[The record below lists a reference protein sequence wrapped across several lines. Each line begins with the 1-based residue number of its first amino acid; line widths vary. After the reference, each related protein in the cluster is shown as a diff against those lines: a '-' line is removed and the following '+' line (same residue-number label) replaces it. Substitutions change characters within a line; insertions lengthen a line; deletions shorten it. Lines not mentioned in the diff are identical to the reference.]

1 MSTPNPART
10 TTGTPS
16 TPPPT
21 QRSTKDTPLTREQ
34 SELATAYFGFS
45 QAEAVTIWH
54 KSLHSGPS
62 AALYVGDDED
72 ARDIGTQ
79 ALIRSCQAYPL
90 SCNICKGTGKHTNTA
105 TGLSVCCRRCK
116 GSGQPEN
123 QHKAFHAYLRLAI
136 RTQVINEINKRTR
149 DKMSAA
155 KDARRS
161 AGGGAGGGADGE
173 ESAGDEG
180 CLATAQ
186 VRIYGARVV
195 GEISAVIV
203 GVAATGGAELNIHRS
218 LKLPIV
224 DVSPTSAEFAWLAPS
239 NTLRLS
245 YPQRAMLTG
254 KVPVEGF
261 RRAYRGY
268 LRSLLRKTH
277 YADRWRDLLAAVEDG
292 AVLVSGCDARC
303 AYRSVLGEVLAAA
316 VGGEFLGEVVC

>member
-10 TTGTPS
+10 TPGTTSP
-16 TPPPT
+16 
-21 QRSTKDTPLTREQ
+21 RSTKDTPLTREQ
-34 SELATAYFGFS
+34 SELAARYFGFS

-79 ALIRSCQAYPL
+79 ALLRSCQAYPL

-161 AGGGAGGGADGE
+161 VGGSAGAGGTDGE
-173 ESAGDEG
+173 EAVGDECVG
-180 CLATAQ
+180 AAR

-195 GEISAVIV
+195 GEVSMAVV
-203 GVAATGGAELNIHRS
+203 GVAATGGAACELNIHRS

-316 VGGEFLGEVVC
+316 VGGEFLGEVLSVG

>member
-1 MSTPNPART
+1 MSKTTAHTTRTP
-10 TTGTPS
+10 
-16 TPPPT
+16 
-21 QRSTKDTPLTREQ
+21 TKDMPLTAEQREV
-34 SELATAYFGFS
+34 ATRYFGFS
-45 QAEAVTIWH
+45 QAEAVTVWH

-62 AALYVGDDED
+62 ANLYVGDDED

-79 ALIRSCQAYPL
+79 ALLRSCQAYPL
-90 SCNICKGTGKHTNTA
+90 SCNICKGAGKHTNTA

-149 DKMSAA
+149 DKMSAV

-173 ESAGDEG
+173 EVAGDEG
-180 CLATAQ
+180 TGAAR

-195 GEISAVIV
+195 GEVSAAIV
-203 GVAATGGAELNIHRS
+203 EVAAAQGAELNIHRS

-303 AYRSVLGEVLAAA
+303 AYRSVLGEVLAVA
-316 VGGEFLGEVVC
+316 VGGEFLGEVA

>member
-1 MSTPNPART
+1 MPDTPWYARSMT
-10 TTGTPS
+10 RSTTGTP
-16 TPPPT
+16 
-21 QRSTKDTPLTREQ
+21 RATKNTPLTPEQ

-79 ALIRSCQAYPL
+79 ALLRSCQAYPL
-90 SCNICKGTGKHTNTA
+90 PCNVCKGTGKHTSA
-105 TGLSVCCRRCK
+105 VTGSNVCCRRCN
-116 GSGQPEN
+116 GSGEPKN

-136 RTQVINEINKRTR
+136 RTQVINEINKRTW
-149 DKMSAA
+149 DKMNAA

-161 AGGGAGGGADGE
+161 GSSADGE
-173 ESAGDEG
+173 ETAGDEG
-180 CLATAQ
+180 GLGVAR

-195 GEISAVIV
+195 GETSMAIV
-203 GVAATGGAELNIHRS
+203 GLAAARGAELNIHQS

-224 DVSPTSAEFAWLAPS
+224 DVSATSAEFAWLAPS

-254 KVPVEGF
+254 KVSVEGF

-277 YADRWRDLLAAVEDG
+277 FADRWRDLLAAVEDG

-316 VGGEFLGEVVC
+316 VEGEFLGEVSAKL